1 MRYVF
6 IHIDIEDLEIRTLIH
21 DGLKAMD
28 LYWIVTLSC
37 QQEAFLPYTVKYDV
51 IISDESSLLE
61 NQEKFKTTQH
71 ICITER
77 FEFNPV
83 TELLEVPR
91 ENTMHYLVKVILNY
105 YTGIRNTEA
114 LQSSKTGV
122 MPS

>member
-6 IHIDIEDLEIRTLIH
+6 IHIDIVDLEIRTLIH
-21 DGLKAMD
+21 ESLKAMD

-37 QQEAFLPYTVKYDV
+37 QQDAFLPYTVNYDV
-51 IISDESSLLE
+51 IISDEESIKA

-71 ICITER
+71 ICVTNR
-77 FEFNPV
+77 FEFDPV

-91 ENTMHYLVKVILNY
+91 KNIMHYLVKVILNY

-114 LQSSKTGV
+114 LQSTNTGTL
-122 MPS
+122 PQ